1 MAICLERGAN
11 DLHMVQQMPLPPRH
25 LLLQQNPEWFI
36 LLVLAYP
43 GCPGKKAVKRLCVC
57 DDWRKGVILPFYK
70 GKGSRQDCRNYRGIT
85 LLSVPGKVFAHVLL
99 SRVRERLRSHRRVQQ
114 SGFTPHRSTIDRII
128 TLQLLLQTRREYC
141 RPLWIAYVDLKAA
154 FDSVNLDAL

>member
-1 MAICLERGAN
+1 MICIWFSRCHCHPVISCFSKIQNGLSFWYRPTQVVLEKR
-11 DLHMVQQMPLPPRH
+11 PL
-25 LLLQQNPEWFI
+25 N
-36 LLVLAYP
+36 
-43 GCPGKKAVKRLCVC
+43 GCVC

-99 SRVRERLRSHRRVQQ
+99 SWIRERLRSHRRVQQ
-114 SGFTPHRSTIDRII
+114 SGFTPHRSTIDGII

-141 RPLWIAYVDLKAA
+141 RPLWITYVI
-154 FDSVNLDAL
+154 